1 MGKDR
6 LPPLRTLLFF
16 EAAGRLLSFSAAA
29 RELACTQSAV
39 SHQIGWLEADLG
51 TALFRRLHRG
61 VALTPDGV
69 RLYEATREALD
80 GIGDAVT
87 RIRDRH
93 RPGVLNVATDFGFAA
108 GWLLPRLSALRQLLP
123 ELDVR
128 IVTMQNAID
137 LRREAADIAIT
148 FGHGHWPG
156 CEAELLFP
164 ERVLPVCSPAFQASR
179 APFAAAAGAASGG
192 ATGATPGPFA
202 SPADL
207 ASLPLLHLESVGP
220 AAWLSWGDWFT
231 LHGLPMPAGGQDLTF
246 NNYPLVLQAALMG
259 QGVALG
265 WSPLIEELMRDGH
278 LVALLDRPI
287 QTERGYFLVI
297 PSRRKPDERRDC
309 FRLWVV
315 EESRREAGRR
325 SGD

>member
-69 RLYEATREALD
+69 RLYEATRDALD

-93 RPGVLNVATDFGFAA
+93 RPGVLNVATDFGFAS
-108 GWLLPRLSALRQLLP
+108 GWLLPRLGALRQLLP

-137 LRREAADIAIT
+137 LRREATDIAIT

-164 ERVLPVCSPAFQASR
+164 ERVLPVCSPAFRASR
-179 APFAAAAGAASGG
+179 APFAAGG
-192 ATGATPGPFA
+192 AA

-207 ASLPLLHLESVGP
+207 ASLPLLHLECVGP

-231 LHGLPMPAGGQDLTF
+231 LHGLPVPAGGHDLTF

-265 WSPLIEELMRDGH
+265 WSPLIAELMRDGH
-278 LVALLDRPI
+278 LVALLDRPV
-287 QTERGYFLVI
+287 QTERGYFLVVS
-297 PSRRKPDERRDC
+297 SRRKPDERRER
-309 FRLWVV
+309 FRRWVV
-315 EESRREAGRR
+315 EESRRDGDGRN
-325 SGD
+325 GG

>member
-69 RLYEATREALD
+69 QLYEATREALD

-87 RIRDRH
+87 RIRDRQ
-93 RPGVLNVATDFGFAA
+93 RPGVLNVATDFGFAS
-108 GWLLPRLSALRQLLP
+108 GWLLPRLGALRQLLP
-123 ELDVR
+123 DLDVR
-128 IVTMQNAID
+128 IVTTQNAID

-164 ERVLPVCSPAFQASR
+164 ERVLPVCSPAFRASR
-179 APFAAAAGAASGG
+179 APFAAGAAGAA
-192 ATGATPGPFA
+192 AD
-202 SPADL
+202 PADL
-207 ASLPLLHLESVGP
+207 SSLPLLHLESVGP
-220 AAWLSWGDWFT
+220 AAWLSWSDWFT
-231 LHGLPMPAGGQDLTF
+231 LHGLPVPAGGHDLTF

-265 WSPLIEELMRDGH
+265 WSPLIADLMRDGH
-278 LVALLDRPI
+278 LVALFDWPV
-287 QTERGYFLVI
+287 QTERGYFLVV
-297 PSRRKPDERRDC
+297 PNRRTPDERRDR
-309 FRLWVV
+309 FRRWVV
-315 EESRREAGRR
+315 EESRRD
-325 SGD
+325 GDAN

>member
-69 RLYEATREALD
+69 RLYEATRDALD

-93 RPGVLNVATDFGFAA
+93 RPGVLNVATDFGFAS
-108 GWLLPRLSALRQLLP
+108 GWLLPRLGALRQLLP

-137 LRREAADIAIT
+137 LRREAADIAIV

-156 CEAELLFP
+156 CDAELLFP
-164 ERVLPVCSPAFQASR
+164 ERVLPVCSPGFRASR
-179 APFAAAAGAASGG
+179 APFAAAAGAA
-192 ATGATPGPFA
+192 A
-202 SPADL
+202 PADL
-207 ASLPLLHLESVGP
+207 ASLPLLHLECSGP
-220 AAWLSWGDWFT
+220 AAWLSWSDWFT
-231 LHGLPMPAGGQDLTF
+231 LHGLPVPAGGHDLTF

-265 WSPLIEELMRDGH
+265 WSPLIAELMRDGH
-278 LVALLDRPI
+278 LVALLDRPV
-287 QTERGYFLVI
+287 QTERGYFLVHS
-297 PSRRKPDERRDC
+297 SRRKPDERRDR
-309 FRLWVV
+309 FRRWVV
-315 EESRREAGRR
+315 EESQRDG
-325 SGD
+325 GG

>member
-87 RIRDRH
+87 RIRDRQ
-93 RPGVLNVATDFGFAA
+93 RPGVLNVATDFGFAS
-108 GWLLPRLSALRQLLP
+108 GWLLPRLGALRQLLP

-128 IVTMQNAID
+128 IVTTQNAID

-164 ERVLPVCSPAFQASR
+164 ERVLPVCSPAFRASR
-179 APFAAAAGAASGG
+179 APFAAGVA
-192 ATGATPGPFA
+192 A

-207 ASLPLLHLESVGP
+207 SSLPLLHLESVGP

-231 LHGLPMPAGGQDLTF
+231 LHGLPVPAGGHDLTF

-265 WSPLIEELMRDGH
+265 WSPLIADLMRDGH
-278 LVALLDRPI
+278 LVALLDRPV
-287 QTERGYFLVI
+287 QTERGYFLVVS
-297 PSRRKPDERRDC
+297 SRRKPDERRDR
-309 FRLWVV
+309 FRRWVV
-315 EESRREAGRR
+315 EESRRE
-325 SGD
+325 GDGK

>member
-87 RIRDRH
+87 RIRDRQ
-93 RPGVLNVATDFGFAA
+93 RPGVLNVATDFGFAS
-108 GWLLPRLSALRQLLP
+108 GWLLPRLGALRQLLP

-128 IVTMQNAID
+128 IVTTQNAID

-164 ERVLPVCSPAFQASR
+164 ERVLPVCSPAFRASR
-179 APFAAAAGAASGG
+179 APFAAGG
-192 ATGATPGPFA
+192 AA

-207 ASLPLLHLESVGP
+207 SSLPLLHLESVGP
-220 AAWLSWGDWFT
+220 AAWLSWSDWFT
-231 LHGLPMPAGGQDLTF
+231 LHGLPVPAGGHDLTF

-265 WSPLIEELMRDGH
+265 WSPLIAELMRDGH
-278 LVALLDRPI
+278 LVALIDRPI
-287 QTERGYFLVI
+287 QTERGYFLVVS
-297 PSRRKPDERRDC
+297 SRRKPDERRDR
-309 FRLWVV
+309 FRRWVV
-315 EESRREAGRR
+315 EESRRDGDRR
-325 SGD
+325 

>member
-51 TALFRRLHRG
+51 TPLFRRLHRG

-69 RLYEATREALD
+69 RLYEATRDALD

-87 RIRDRH
+87 RIRDRR

-128 IVTMQNAID
+128 IVTMQTAID

-164 ERVLPVCSPAFQASR
+164 ERVLPVCSPAFRASR
-179 APFAAAAGAASGG
+179 APHAAEGAGN
-192 ATGATPGPFA
+192 
-202 SPADL
+202 PADL
-207 ASLPLLHLESVGP
+207 SLLPLLHLESVGP

-231 LHGLPMPAGGQDLTF
+231 LHGLPMPAGGQELTF

-265 WSPLIEELMRDGH
+265 WSPLIDDLMRDGH
-278 LVALLDRPI
+278 LVSLLDRPI
-287 QTERGYFLVI
+287 QTERGYFLVV
-297 PSRRKPDERRDC
+297 PSRRGTDERHDR
-309 FRLWVV
+309 FRRWVV
-315 EESRREAGRR
+315 EESGRDGAAAGP
-325 SGD
+325 

>member
-51 TALFRRLHRG
+51 TPLFRRLHRG

-69 RLYEATREALD
+69 RLYEATRDALD

-87 RIRDRH
+87 RIRDRR

-128 IVTMQNAID
+128 IVTMQTAID

-164 ERVLPVCSPAFQASR
+164 ERVLPVCSPAFRASR
-179 APFAAAAGAASGG
+179 APLAAGG
-192 ATGATPGPFA
+192 AGN
-202 SPADL
+202 PADL
-207 ASLPLLHLESVGP
+207 VSLPLLHLESVGP

-231 LHGLPMPAGGQDLTF
+231 LHGLPMPAGGQELTF

-265 WSPLIEELMRDGH
+265 WSPLIDDLMRDGH
-278 LVALLDRPI
+278 LVSLLDRPI
-287 QTERGYFLVI
+287 QTERGYFLVV
-297 PSRRKPDERRDC
+297 PSRRGTDERHDR
-309 FRLWVV
+309 FRRWVV
-315 EESRREAGRR
+315 EESRRDGAAAGP
-325 SGD
+325 

>member
-93 RPGVLNVATDFGFAA
+93 RPGVLNVATDFGFAS
-108 GWLLPRLSALRQLLP
+108 GWLLPRLGALRQLLP

-128 IVTMQNAID
+128 IVTTQNAID
-137 LRREAADIAIT
+137 LRREAVDIAIS

-164 ERVLPVCSPAFQASR
+164 ERVLPVCSPAFRASR
-179 APFAAAAGAASGG
+179 APFAAGAA
-192 ATGATPGPFA
+192 TGIAA

-207 ASLPLLHLESVGP
+207 ASLPLLHLESIGP
-220 AAWLSWGDWFT
+220 AAWLSWSDWFT
-231 LHGLPMPAGGQDLTF
+231 LHGLPVPAGGHDLTF

-265 WSPLIEELMRDGH
+265 WSPLTDELMRDGH
-278 LVALLDRPI
+278 LVALIDRPI
-287 QTERGYFLVI
+287 QTERGYFLVVS
-297 PSRRKPDERRDC
+297 SRRKPDERRDR
-309 FRLWVV
+309 FRRWVV
-315 EESRREAGRR
+315 EESRRD
-325 SGD
+325 GDHRNGG

>member
-51 TALFRRLHRG
+51 TPLFRRLHRG

-69 RLYEATREALD
+69 RLYEATRDALD

-87 RIRDRH
+87 RIRDRR

-128 IVTMQNAID
+128 IVTMQTAID
-137 LRREAADIAIT
+137 LRRDAADIAIT

-164 ERVLPVCSPAFQASR
+164 ERVLPVCSPAFRASR
-179 APFAAAAGAASGG
+179 APLAAGGTAD
-192 ATGATPGPFA
+192 
-202 SPADL
+202 PADL

-231 LHGLPMPAGGQDLTF
+231 LHGLPMPAGGQELTF

-265 WSPLIEELMRDGH
+265 WSPLIDDLMRDGH
-278 LVALLDRPI
+278 LVSLLDRPI
-287 QTERGYFLVI
+287 QTERGYFLVV
-297 PSRRKPDERRDC
+297 PSRRRPDERHDR
-309 FRLWVV
+309 FRRWVV
-315 EESRREAGRR
+315 EESRR
-325 SGD
+325 D

>member
-69 RLYEATREALD
+69 RLYEATRDALD

-93 RPGVLNVATDFGFAA
+93 RPGVLNVATDFGFAS
-108 GWLLPRLSALRQLLP
+108 GWLLPRLGALRQLLP

-137 LRREAADIAIT
+137 LRREATDIAIT

-164 ERVLPVCSPAFQASR
+164 ERVLPVCSPAFRASR
-179 APFAAAAGAASGG
+179 APFAAGAGG
-192 ATGATPGPFA
+192 AA

-207 ASLPLLHLESVGP
+207 ASLPLLHLECVGP

-231 LHGLPMPAGGQDLTF
+231 LHGLPVPAGGHDLTF

-265 WSPLIEELMRDGH
+265 WSPLIAELMRDGH
-278 LVALLDRPI
+278 LVALIDRPV
-287 QTERGYFLVI
+287 QTERGYFLVVS
-297 PSRRKPDERRDC
+297 SRRKPDERRDR
-309 FRLWVV
+309 FRRWVV
-315 EESRREAGRR
+315 EESRRDGGHGN
-325 SGD
+325 GD

>member
-93 RPGVLNVATDFGFAA
+93 RPGVLNVATDFGFAS
-108 GWLLPRLSALRQLLP
+108 GWLLPRLGALRQLLP

-128 IVTMQNAID
+128 IVTTQNAID
-137 LRREAADIAIT
+137 LRREAVDIAIT

-164 ERVLPVCSPAFQASR
+164 ERVLPVCSPAFRASR
-179 APFAAAAGAASGG
+179 APFAAGAA
-192 ATGATPGPFA
+192 AD
-202 SPADL
+202 PADL
-207 ASLPLLHLESVGP
+207 ASLPLLHLESIGP
-220 AAWLSWGDWFT
+220 AAWLSWSDWFT
-231 LHGLPMPAGGQDLTF
+231 LHGLPVPAGGQDLTF

-265 WSPLIEELMRDGH
+265 WSPLTDELMRDGH
-278 LVALLDRPI
+278 LVALIDRPI
-287 QTERGYFLVI
+287 QTERGYFLVVS
-297 PSRRKPDERRDC
+297 SRRKPDERRDR
-309 FRLWVV
+309 FRRWVI
-315 EESRREAGRR
+315 EESRRDGDRR
-325 SGD
+325 

>member
-39 SHQIGWLEADLG
+39 SHQIGWLEADLE

-93 RPGVLNVATDFGFAA
+93 RPGVLNVATDFGFAS
-108 GWLLPRLSALRQLLP
+108 GWLLPRLGALRQLLP

-128 IVTMQNAID
+128 VVTTQNAID
-137 LRREAADIAIT
+137 LRREAVDIAIS

-164 ERVLPVCSPAFQASR
+164 ERVLPVCSPAFRASR
-179 APFAAAAGAASGG
+179 APFAAGAA
-192 ATGATPGPFA
+192 TGIAA

-207 ASLPLLHLESVGP
+207 ASLPLLHLESIGP
-220 AAWLSWGDWFT
+220 AAWLSWSDWFT
-231 LHGLPMPAGGQDLTF
+231 LHGLPVPAGGHDLTF

-265 WSPLIEELMRDGH
+265 WSPLTDELMRDGH
-278 LVALLDRPI
+278 LVALIDRPI
-287 QTERGYFLVI
+287 QTERGYFLVVS
-297 PSRRKPDERRDC
+297 SRRKPDERRDR
-309 FRLWVV
+309 FRRWVV
-315 EESRREAGRR
+315 EESRRD
-325 SGD
+325 GDHRNGG

>member
-87 RIRDRH
+87 RIRDGQ
-93 RPGVLNVATDFGFAA
+93 RPGVLNVATDFGFAS
-108 GWLLPRLSALRQLLP
+108 GWLLPRLGALRQLLP

-128 IVTMQNAID
+128 IVTTQNAID

-164 ERVLPVCSPAFQASR
+164 ERVLPVCSPAFRASR
-179 APFAAAAGAASGG
+179 APFAGGAEAGAA
-192 ATGATPGPFA
+192 A

-207 ASLPLLHLESVGP
+207 ATLPLLHLECVGP
-220 AAWLSWGDWFT
+220 AAWLSWSDWFT
-231 LHGLPMPAGGQDLTF
+231 LHGLPVPAGGQDLTF

-265 WSPLIEELMRDGH
+265 WSPLIAELMRDGH
-278 LVALLDRPI
+278 LVALLDRPV
-287 QTERGYFLVI
+287 QTERGYFLVVS
-297 PSRRKPDERRDC
+297 SRRKPDERRDR
-309 FRLWVV
+309 FRRWVV
-315 EESRREAGRR
+315 EESRRD
-325 SGD
+325 GDHRNGD

>member
-69 RLYEATREALD
+69 RLYEATRDALD

-87 RIRDRH
+87 RIRDRR

-108 GWLLPRLSALRQLLP
+108 GWLLPRLGALRQLLP

-128 IVTMQNAID
+128 IVTMQTAID

-164 ERVLPVCSPAFQASR
+164 ERVLPVCSPAFRASR
-179 APFAAAAGAASGG
+179 APLAAAGAG
-192 ATGATPGPFA
+192 

-231 LHGLPMPAGGQDLTF
+231 LHGLPMPAGGQELTF

-265 WSPLIEELMRDGH
+265 WSPLIDDLMRDGH
-278 LVALLDRPI
+278 LVSLLDRPI
-287 QTERGYFLVI
+287 QTERGYFLVV
-297 PSRRKPDERRDC
+297 PSRRGPDERHDR
-309 FRLWVV
+309 FRRWVV
-315 EESRREAGRR
+315 EESRRDGAAAG
-325 SGD
+325 S

>member
-87 RIRDRH
+87 RIRDRQ
-93 RPGVLNVATDFGFAA
+93 RPGVLNVATDFGFAS
-108 GWLLPRLSALRQLLP
+108 GWLLPRLGALRQLLP

-128 IVTMQNAID
+128 IVTTQNAID

-148 FGHGHWPG
+148 FGHGHWPA

-164 ERVLPVCSPAFQASR
+164 ERVLPVCSPAFRASR
-179 APFAAAAGAASGG
+179 APFDAGVA
-192 ATGATPGPFA
+192 A

-207 ASLPLLHLESVGP
+207 SSLPLLHLESVGP
-220 AAWLSWGDWFT
+220 AAWLSWSDWFT
-231 LHGLPMPAGGQDLTF
+231 LHGLPVPAGGHDLTF

-265 WSPLIEELMRDGH
+265 WSPLIAELMRDGH
-278 LVALLDRPI
+278 LVALIDRPI
-287 QTERGYFLVI
+287 QTERGYFLVVS
-297 PSRRKPDERRDC
+297 SRRKPDERRDR
-309 FRLWVV
+309 FRRWVI
-315 EESRREAGRR
+315 EESRRDGDRR
-325 SGD
+325 

>member
-87 RIRDRH
+87 RIRDRQ
-93 RPGVLNVATDFGFAA
+93 RPGVLNVATDFGFAS
-108 GWLLPRLSALRQLLP
+108 GWLLPRLGALRQLLA

-128 IVTMQNAID
+128 IVTTQNAID

-164 ERVLPVCSPAFQASR
+164 ERVLPVCSPAFRASR
-179 APFAAAAGAASGG
+179 APFAAGAA
-192 ATGATPGPFA
+192 A

-207 ASLPLLHLESVGP
+207 APLPLLHLESVGP
-220 AAWLSWGDWFT
+220 AAWLSWSDWFT
-231 LHGLPMPAGGQDLTF
+231 LHGLPVPAGGHDLTF

-265 WSPLIEELMRDGH
+265 WSPLIADLMRDGH
-278 LVALLDRPI
+278 LVALFDRPV
-287 QTERGYFLVI
+287 QTERGYFLVV
-297 PSRRKPDERRDC
+297 SNRRTPDERRDR
-309 FRLWVV
+309 FRRWVV
-315 EESRREAGRR
+315 EESCRDGDRR
-325 SGD
+325 

>member
-69 RLYEATREALD
+69 RLYEATRDALD

-87 RIRDRH
+87 RIRDRR

-128 IVTMQNAID
+128 IVTMQTAID

-164 ERVLPVCSPAFQASR
+164 ERVLPAAARLSGRAVLRMPPR
-179 APFAAAAGAASGG
+179 APVTRPTCRRCRSCIWKASGRPPGCPG
-192 ATGATPGPFA
+192 ATG
-202 SPADL
+202 SPCT
-207 ASLPLLHLESVGP
+207 GCRCRP
-220 AAWLSWGDWFT
+220 AA
-231 LHGLPMPAGGQDLTF
+231 
-246 NNYPLVLQAALMG
+246 
-259 QGVALG
+259 
-265 WSPLIEELMRDGH
+265 
-278 LVALLDRPI
+278 
-287 QTERGYFLVI
+287 
-297 PSRRKPDERRDC
+297 
-309 FRLWVV
+309 
-315 EESRREAGRR
+315 R
-325 SGD
+325 S

>member
-16 EAAGRLLSFSAAA
+16 VAAGRLLSFSAAA

-39 SHQIGWLEADLG
+39 SHQIGWLEAELG

-87 RIRDRH
+87 HIRDRQ

-108 GWLLPRLSALRQLLP
+108 GWLLPRLGALRQLLP

-128 IVTMQNAID
+128 IVTMQSAID

-164 ERVLPVCSPAFQASR
+164 ERVLPVCSPAFRASR
-179 APFAAAAGAASGG
+179 APFSASGG
-192 ATGATPGPFA
+192 AGGTAN
-202 SPADL
+202 PADL
-207 ASLPLLHLESVGP
+207 ASLPLLHLESRGP
-220 AAWLSWGDWFT
+220 AAWLAWGDWFS
-231 LHGLPMPAGGQDLTF
+231 LHGLAVPAGGQDLTF

-265 WSPLIEELMRDGH
+265 WSPLIDDLMRDGH
-278 LVALLDRPI
+278 LVALLDRPV
-287 QTERGYFLVI
+287 QTERGYFLVTA
-297 PSRRKPDERRDC
+297 SRRKPDERRDR
-309 FRLWVV
+309 FRRWVI
-315 EESRREAGRR
+315 EESRRSDGRGNSDR
-325 SGD
+325 IFTPAIG

>member
-6 LPPLRTLLFF
+6 LPPLRTLIFF

-87 RIRDRH
+87 RIRDRQ
-93 RPGVLNVATDFGFAA
+93 RPGVLNVATDFGFAS
-108 GWLLPRLSALRQLLP
+108 GWLLPRLGALRQLSP

-128 IVTMQNAID
+128 IVTTQNAID

-164 ERVLPVCSPAFQASR
+164 ERVLPVCSPAFRASR
-179 APFAAAAGAASGG
+179 APFDAGAAAGAA
-192 ATGATPGPFA
+192 A

-207 ASLPLLHLESVGP
+207 APLPLLHLESVGP
-220 AAWLSWGDWFT
+220 AAWLSWSDWFT
-231 LHGLPMPAGGQDLTF
+231 LHGLAVPAGGHDLTF

-265 WSPLIEELMRDGH
+265 WSPLIADLMRDGH
-278 LVALLDRPI
+278 LVALLDRPV
-287 QTERGYFLVI
+287 QTERGYFLVVS
-297 PSRRKPDERRDC
+297 SRRKPDERRDR
-309 FRLWVV
+309 FRRWVV
-315 EESRREAGRR
+315 EESRRD
-325 SGD
+325 GDGK

>member
-87 RIRDRH
+87 RIRDRQ
-93 RPGVLNVATDFGFAA
+93 RPGVLNVATDFGFAS
-108 GWLLPRLSALRQLLP
+108 GWLLPRLGALRQLFP

-128 IVTMQNAID
+128 IVTTQNAID

-164 ERVLPVCSPAFQASR
+164 ERVLPVCSPAFRASR
-179 APFAAAAGAASGG
+179 APFAAGAA
-192 ATGATPGPFA
+192 AC
-202 SPADL
+202 PADL
-207 ASLPLLHLESVGP
+207 ASLPLLHLECVGP

-231 LHGLPMPAGGQDLTF
+231 LHGLPVPAGGHDLTF

-265 WSPLIEELMRDGH
+265 WSPLIAELMRDGH
-278 LVALLDRPI
+278 LVALIDRPV
-287 QTERGYFLVI
+287 QTERGYFLVVS
-297 PSRRKPDERRDC
+297 SRRQPDDRRER
-309 FRLWVV
+309 FRRWVV
-315 EESRREAGRR
+315 EESRRD
-325 SGD
+325 GDHRNGG

>member
-51 TALFRRLHRG
+51 TTLFRRLHRG
-61 VALTPDGV
+61 VALTSDGV

-87 RIRDRH
+87 HIRDRQ
-93 RPGVLNVATDFGFAA
+93 RPGVLTVATDFGFAA
-108 GWLLPRLSALRQLLP
+108 GWLLPRLGVLRQLLP

-128 IVTMQNAID
+128 IVTMQSAID

-148 FGHGHWPG
+148 FGHGHWSG

-164 ERVLPVCSPAFQASR
+164 EQVLPVCSPAFQTSR
-179 APFAAAAGAASGG
+179 APFAAGTAV
-192 ATGATPGPFA
+192 
-202 SPADL
+202 PADL
-207 ASLPLLHLESVGP
+207 AGLPLLHLESGRP

-231 LHGLPMPAGGQDLTF
+231 LHGLAVPAGGQDLTF

-265 WSPLIEELMRDGH
+265 WTPLIDELMRDGH
-278 LVALLDRPI
+278 LVALLERPV
-287 QTERGYFLVI
+287 QTERGYFLVTA
-297 PSRRKPDERRDC
+297 SRRKPDERRDRFC
-309 FRLWVV
+309 RWVL
-315 EESRREAGRR
+315 EESRR
-325 SGD
+325 SGDRRNNSLPGFLS

>member
-51 TALFRRLHRG
+51 TPLFRRLHRG

-69 RLYEATREALD
+69 RLYEATRDALD

-87 RIRDRH
+87 RIRDRR

-128 IVTMQNAID
+128 IVTMQTAID

-164 ERVLPVCSPAFQASR
+164 ERVLPVCSPAFRASR
-179 APFAAAAGAASGG
+179 APLAAGG
-192 ATGATPGPFA
+192 AG

-207 ASLPLLHLESVGP
+207 SSLPLLHLESVGP

-231 LHGLPMPAGGQDLTF
+231 LYGLPMPAGGQELTF

-265 WSPLIEELMRDGH
+265 WSPLIDDLMRDGH
-278 LVALLDRPI
+278 LVSLLDRPI
-287 QTERGYFLVI
+287 QTERGYFLVV
-297 PSRRKPDERRDC
+297 PSRRRPDERHDR
-309 FRLWVV
+309 FRRWVV
-315 EESRREAGRR
+315 EESRRDATA
-325 SGD
+325 

>member
-87 RIRDRH
+87 RIRDRQ
-93 RPGVLNVATDFGFAA
+93 RPGVLNVATDFGFAS
-108 GWLLPRLSALRQLLP
+108 GWLLPRLGALRQLLP

-128 IVTMQNAID
+128 IVTTQNAID

-164 ERVLPVCSPAFQASR
+164 ERVLPVCSPAFRASR
-179 APFAAAAGAASGG
+179 APFDAGAAAGVA
-192 ATGATPGPFA
+192 A

-220 AAWLSWGDWFT
+220 AAWLSWSDWFT
-231 LHGLPMPAGGQDLTF
+231 LHGLPVPAGGHDLTF

-265 WSPLIEELMRDGH
+265 WSPLIADLMRDGH
-278 LVALLDRPI
+278 LVALFDRPV
-287 QTERGYFLVI
+287 QTERGYFLVV
-297 PSRRKPDERRDC
+297 SNRRTPDERRDR
-309 FRLWVV
+309 FRRWVV
-315 EESRREAGRR
+315 EESRRDGDRR
-325 SGD
+325 

>member
-87 RIRDRH
+87 RIRDRQ
-93 RPGVLNVATDFGFAA
+93 RPGVLNVATDFGFAS
-108 GWLLPRLSALRQLLP
+108 GWLLPRLGALRELLP

-128 IVTMQNAID
+128 IVTTQNAID

-164 ERVLPVCSPAFQASR
+164 ERVLPVCSPAFRASR
-179 APFAAAAGAASGG
+179 APFAATGG
-192 ATGATPGPFA
+192 AA

-207 ASLPLLHLESVGP
+207 ASLPLLHLECVGP

-231 LHGLPMPAGGQDLTF
+231 LHGLPVPAGGQDLTF

-265 WSPLIEELMRDGH
+265 WSPLIAELMRDGH
-278 LVALLDRPI
+278 LVALIDRPV
-287 QTERGYFLVI
+287 QTERGYFLVVS
-297 PSRRKPDERRDC
+297 SRRKPDERRER
-309 FRLWVV
+309 FRRWVV
-315 EESRREAGRR
+315 EESRRDGDGRN
-325 SGD
+325 GG

>member
-69 RLYEATREALD
+69 RLYEATRDALD

-87 RIRDRH
+87 RIRDRR

-164 ERVLPVCSPAFQASR
+164 ERVLPVCSPAFRASR
-179 APFAAAAGAASGG
+179 APGEAI
-192 ATGATPGPFA
+192 A
-202 SPADL
+202 SPAAL
-207 ASLPLLHLESVGP
+207 TSLPLLHLESVGP

-231 LHGLPMPAGGQDLTF
+231 LHGLPMPAGGQELTF

-265 WSPLIEELMRDGH
+265 WSPLIDDLMRDGY
-278 LVALLDRPI
+278 LVSLMDQPI
-287 QTERGYFLVI
+287 QTERGYFLVV
-297 PSRRKPDERRDC
+297 PNRRKPDERRDR
-309 FRLWVV
+309 FRRWVV
-315 EESRREAGRR
+315 EESRGDGDRKLR
-325 SGD
+325 S

>member
-93 RPGVLNVATDFGFAA
+93 RPGVLNVATDFGFAS
-108 GWLLPRLSALRQLLP
+108 GWLLPRLGALRQLLP

-128 IVTMQNAID
+128 IVTTQNAID
-137 LRREAADIAIT
+137 LRREAVDIAIT

-164 ERVLPVCSPAFQASR
+164 ERVLPVCSPAFRASR
-179 APFAAAAGAASGG
+179 APFAAGAA
-192 ATGATPGPFA
+192 AD
-202 SPADL
+202 PADL
-207 ASLPLLHLESVGP
+207 ASLPLLHLESIGP
-220 AAWLSWGDWFT
+220 AAWLSWSDWFT
-231 LHGLPMPAGGQDLTF
+231 LHGLPVPAGGQDLTF

-265 WSPLIEELMRDGH
+265 WSPLTDELMRDGH
-278 LVALLDRPI
+278 LVALVDRPI
-287 QTERGYFLVI
+287 QTERGYFLVVS
-297 PSRRKPDERRDC
+297 SRRKPDERRDR
-309 FRLWVV
+309 FRRWVI
-315 EESRREAGRR
+315 EESRRDGDRR
-325 SGD
+325 

>member
-16 EAAGRLLSFSAAA
+16 EVAGRLLSFSAAA

-87 RIRDRH
+87 RIRDRQ
-93 RPGVLNVATDFGFAA
+93 RPGVLNVATDFGFAS
-108 GWLLPRLSALRQLLP
+108 GWLLPRLGALRQLLP

-128 IVTMQNAID
+128 IVTTQNAID

-164 ERVLPVCSPAFQASR
+164 ERVLPVCSPAFRVSR
-179 APFAAAAGAASGG
+179 APFAAGAA
-192 ATGATPGPFA
+192 A

-207 ASLPLLHLESVGP
+207 APLPLLHLESVGP
-220 AAWLSWGDWFT
+220 AAWLSWSDWFT
-231 LHGLPMPAGGQDLTF
+231 LHGLPVPAGGHDLTF

-265 WSPLIEELMRDGH
+265 WSPLIADLMRDGH
-278 LVALLDRPI
+278 LVALFDRPV
-287 QTERGYFLVI
+287 QTERGYFLVV
-297 PSRRKPDERRDC
+297 SNRRTPDERRDR
-309 FRLWVV
+309 FRRWVV
-315 EESRREAGRR
+315 EESCRDGDGR
-325 SGD
+325 

>member
-87 RIRDRH
+87 RIRDRQ
-93 RPGVLNVATDFGFAA
+93 RPGVLNVATDFGFAS
-108 GWLLPRLSALRQLLP
+108 GWLLPRLGALRQLLP

-128 IVTMQNAID
+128 IVTTQNAID

-164 ERVLPVCSPAFQASR
+164 ERVLPVCSPAFRASR
-179 APFAAAAGAASGG
+179 APFATGAAGAA
-192 ATGATPGPFA
+192 AD
-202 SPADL
+202 PADL
-207 ASLPLLHLESVGP
+207 ASLPLLHLECIGP

-231 LHGLPMPAGGQDLTF
+231 LHGLPVPAGGHDLTF

-265 WSPLIEELMRDGH
+265 WSPLIADLMRDGH
-278 LVALLDRPI
+278 LVALFDRPV
-287 QTERGYFLVI
+287 QTERGYFLVV
-297 PSRRKPDERRDC
+297 SNRRTPDERRDR
-309 FRLWVV
+309 FRRWVV
-315 EESRREAGRR
+315 EESRRDGDGR
-325 SGD
+325 